1 MIKII
6 RNIESITLFSENAK
20 NLADFYKEKV
30 GLKST
35 SEAKLGE
42 NGETKLFAFEMSGAS
57 LYIVDHSEV
66 KGINK
71 EPSRIIFNLEVDD
84 IEKDVKRLEQK
95 EVKKIQDIYH
105 VEDYGYIATFEDH
118 DGNYFQL
125 VKTRE

>member
-6 RNIESITLFSENAK
+6 KNIESITLFSENAK
-20 NLADFYKEKV
+20 NLVDFYKEKV

-35 SEAKLGE
+35 SEAELGE
-42 NGETKLFAFEMSGAS
+42 NGETNLFAFEMSGTS

-66 KGINK
+66 KGSNK

-84 IEKDVKRLEQK
+84 IEEDVKRLEQK

-105 VEDYGYIATFEDH
+105 VEDYGYIATFEDL

-125 VKTRE
+125 VKTHE